1 MAGPRYFRY
10 ARRMTALFEEIAFRE
25 TEIGEL
31 SLRRRRL
38 HRDGDDIWEI
48 TLNGGYLMSS
58 QFVDGEIALAEL
70 ALQRVSGQ
78 SLDVVVGGLG
88 LGYTAHA
95 ALQDPRV
102 ARLSVVEL
110 IPEVIEWHRHEL
122 VPLGSAVA
130 GDPRTTLI
138 EDDFFARVRAAHG
151 IDTAERDRRH
161 DAILIDIDH
170 STRHFID
177 EASSAF
183 YSAEAIAEVVHR
195 LTPGGIFALW
205 STDERDDAFV
215 DVMHACL
222 VEVEVER
229 VEFATPYRETP
240 AFNLVYLGRKA

>member
-1 MAGPRYFRY
+1 
-10 ARRMTALFEEIAFRE
+10 MTDLFEEIAFRQ
-25 TEIGEL
+25 TRIGEL

-48 TLNGGYLMSS
+48 TLDGGYLMSS
-58 QFVDGEIALAEL
+58 QFVEGEIALAEL
-70 ALQRVSGQ
+70 ALQRLSGQ
-78 SLDVVVGGLG
+78 SLDIVVGGLG

-102 ARLSVVEL
+102 ARLAVVEL
-110 IPEVIEWHRHEL
+110 IPEVIDWHRQGL
-122 VPLGSAVA
+122 VPLGAAVA

-138 EDDFFARVRAAHG
+138 QGDFFARIRAPHG
-151 IDTAERDRRH
+151 IETGKHDRRH

-183 YSAEAIAEVVHR
+183 YSAEAIAEVVHH
-195 LTPGGIFALW
+195 LAPGGIFALW
-205 STDERDDAFV
+205 STDECDDAFV
-215 DVMHACL
+215 DVMRACL
-222 VEVEVER
+222 VEIEVER
-229 VEFATPYRETP
+229 IEFATPYRETP